1 MRREYLQVDGLRT
14 DAFVAARRTLRFIL
28 DLLPD
33 LVKVCETL
41 LGVQETAPF
50 LGIGGP

>member
-1 MRREYLQVDGLRT
+1 MRGEYLQVDGLRT
-14 DAFVAARRTLRFIL
+14 DAFVAARRTLRFIF

-33 LVKVCETL
+33 LVKVRETL